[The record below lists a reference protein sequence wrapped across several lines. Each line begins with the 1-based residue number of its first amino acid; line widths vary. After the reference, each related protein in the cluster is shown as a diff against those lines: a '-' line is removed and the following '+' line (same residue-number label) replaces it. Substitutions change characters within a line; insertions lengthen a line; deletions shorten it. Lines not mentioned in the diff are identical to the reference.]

1 MSKCQQFISAW
12 MSMMFLLIVSVTG
25 VGSVEALPAV
35 AQVSYPAHLKEP
47 ATSSAPKMP
56 YQFDP
61 YLFYRKGVD
70 GAELD
75 RETQQITQAKQE
87 VRRMALQREE
97 EQRIR
102 IESRGVEMAEFA
114 RFQKL
119 RLGQRVA
126 ASAENFI
133 GTQYVWGGTN
143 PNQGFDCSGFT
154 QYVLSTNGIKVPRN
168 SYDQFAVGEAIPKAE
183 LEPGDL
189 VFFSTY
195 APGPSHLGIYIGDG
209 KFVHALNHN
218 TGVITSKLDNT
229 YYKTHFIGARRVL

>member
-1 MSKCQQFISAW
+1 MSAQNVFQDGRRQMMSKCQQWISAW

-25 VGSVEALPAV
+25 VGSVEAHPAV
-35 AQVSYPAHLKEP
+35 AQVSYPAQLKEQ
-47 ATSSAPKMP
+47 TSLSAPKMP
-56 YQFDP
+56 YQLDP
-61 YLFYRKGVD
+61 YLFYQKGVD
-70 GAELD
+70 VAELD
-75 RETQQITQAKQE
+75 RENQLIAQEKQE
-87 VRRMALQREE
+87 VRRLALQREE

-102 IESRGVEMAEFA
+102 IESRGMEMAEFA

-168 SYDQFAVGEAIPKAE
+168 SYDQFAVGE
-183 LEPGDL
+183 
-189 VFFSTY
+189 
-195 APGPSHLGIYIGDG
+195 
-209 KFVHALNHN
+209 
-218 TGVITSKLDNT
+218 
-229 YYKTHFIGARRVL
+229 